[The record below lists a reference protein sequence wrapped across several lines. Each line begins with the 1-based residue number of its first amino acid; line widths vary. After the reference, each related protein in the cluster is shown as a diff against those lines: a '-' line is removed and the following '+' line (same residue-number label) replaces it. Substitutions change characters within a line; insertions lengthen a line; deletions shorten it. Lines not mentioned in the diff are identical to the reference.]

1 MATTKRRTKKPGKLT
16 EAQVRE
22 FVERQREITRLVKT
36 RADLDLRIVEEQAK
50 LAMSR
55 AHYAFG
61 GDGCLVE

>member
-1 MATTKRRTKKPGKLT
+1 MATTRRKTRKPRKLT
-16 EAQVRE
+16 EAQVEE
-22 FVERQREITRLVKT
+22 FVERQREITRLVKA

-61 GDGCLVE
+61 GGGCLVE

>member
-1 MATTKRRTKKPGKLT
+1 MATTKRRAKKVRKLT
-16 EAQVRE
+16 EAQIKE
-22 FVERQREITRLVKT
+22 FLERQREITRLQKA

-61 GDGCLVE
+61 GGGCLVE